1 MNSLKFFAGI
11 DWGSEPHHVCLLDAS
26 GTVQKERSFS
36 PGGAGLAPM
45 ADGLLAVAQTEP
57 DALGVALEVPHGPGV
72 ASRMERGRVL
82 HAIHPKPRDR
92 FRDRGSPAGAQDD
105 RREARRVRAGA
116 LRTDGSAV
124 RLLDPISPAV
134 LRLREGSRRACER
147 TAPRTRLV
155 HRIRPQLGR
164 YDPQFLD
171 RENALSRA
179 WFRELWDLAPTPD
192 RARRLRART
201 VTRILRRPRV
211 RRRDADPVRK
221 TLRAPAIRGAEGT
234 TEAAVGPLRV
244 GFAPLDLVTG
254 PRADVRK
261 EIDRQTTDVMQQ
273 EEGSES
279 ASGPVVPR
287 DAEIRSSRPGVG
299 RIVRAT
305 LRAEAPDALR
315 RRDDPALR
323 CRSGVAPVPR
333 RSGQSVIVV
342 RRRAAHHRLQEAVD
356 PWARVAMQQD
366 PARRAQYPALRLR
379 GHRPARAVRSVADR
393 RLAGVCALRETPTR
407 YDPALRSRADPR
419 TRPAAAT
426 VP

>member
-1 MNSLKFFAGI
+1 MNALTFFAGI
-11 DWGSEPHHVCLLDAS
+11 DWGSEPHQVCLLDAS
-26 GTVQKERSFS
+26 GTVPKERSFS
-36 PGGAGLAPM
+36 PGGAGLHRWRTGCWPLRRPNRTPS
-45 ADGLLAVAQTEP
+45 GWP
-57 DALGVALEVPHGPGV
+57 
-72 ASRMERGRVL
+72 S
-82 HAIHPKPRDR
+82 R
-92 FRDRGSPAGAQDD
+92 FRTDRGSSPGWNAVGSCMRSTRSHGTASGTVGSPAGAQDD
-105 RREARRVRAGA
+105 RREARVRAGA

-171 RENALSRA
+171 RENDLSRA

-279 ASGPVVPR
+279 ASGQAVQR

-305 LRAEAPDALR
+305 LLAEAPEALR

-333 RSGQSVIVV
+333 RSGTSVIVV

-356 PWARVAMQQD
+356 PWARVAMPQD

-393 RLAGVCALRETPTR
+393 RLAGVCALQETQTR
-407 YDPALRSRADPR
+407 YDPALRSRAEPQ
-419 TRPAAAT
+419 TS
-426 VP
+426 